1 MEYITNG
8 FSLQMLAGVNFVADA
23 RTVPCSEGDARKA
36 FENGA
41 KSIIGHADT
50 AAVAGFPFNR
60 ETVSLNYGDVLY
72 VCQLIGG
79 RLPEGAKTLP
89 EGFKL
94 VWLRVEIR
102 NPKCVYDI

>member
-8 FSLQMLAGVNFVADA
+8 FSLQMLSGCDFIADV
-23 RTVPCSEGDARKA
+23 RTVPCTAEDARKA

-41 KSIIGHADT
+41 KSIIGHQDT
-50 AAVAGFPFNR
+50 AAIAGFPFNR
-60 ETVSLNYGDVLY
+60 ESVTLSYGDTLY
-72 VCQLIGG
+72 VCQLVGG

-94 VWLRVEIR
+94 KWLRVDIR
-102 NPKCVYDI
+102 NPEYVTDL